1 MSEAAPKKLKVASM
15 RHAYVSEDG
24 SLVELDFVGEE
35 DTTTRLSFDA
45 ERFEHFASFAIELFT
60 EARNRRVTT
69 TGHLEIRAVE
79 AVAAMAQAPVGEG
92 KVILSVR
99 SNKGTPYHFYMSP
112 EDAGKLRSELFRAAK
127 SAKKQP
133 AKSAKKQASQSR
145 H

>member
-24 SLVELDFVGEE
+24 SLVELEFVSEE
-35 DTTTRLSFDA
+35 DTTTTLSFDA
-45 ERFEHFASFAIELFT
+45 ARFERFASMAVELFT
-60 EARNRRVTT
+60 DARNRRAAT

-79 AVAAMAQAPVGEG
+79 VVALMAEAPAGGG
-92 KVILSVR
+92 KVILCVR
-99 SNKGTPYHFYMSP
+99 NKLGLPYYFSMSP

-127 SAKKQP
+127 SAKKQ
-133 AKSAKKQASQSR
+133 ASQSR